1 MERRKF
7 QQNDYMES
15 SWGAG
20 ATGLSTTKDG
30 YLTGRICVTGAGVFK
45 YYGEGGKVRYRLRSV
60 DEVRKAT
67 EGLNNIPL
75 TLRHPKELVNTKNF
89 KQNAVG
95 FTGSDASFDG
105 LNCFVTVT
113 VTDENAIRAIR
124 DGKVKAVS
132 CGYESFINEDSG
144 NWQGSDYDQV
154 QEGIEYNHVAFV
166 MEGRAGDGVKFR
178 LNDSVELYGEK
189 VFNINHKDNAMR
201 KIQIDSVEYEAD
213 EAVIGAYKKAQQDVA
228 EKQKALDTVTAE
240 RDAAKALCDKKDKEI
255 EALKASQKDEAE
267 IAKRVDARLALLK
280 VADEKGVEKASEM
293 DDKSIKAAVIG
304 KAFEGVSLDG
314 KSDDYVQAMFDAAC
328 ASKSKTADNS
338 IDAHKGVQG
347 DSKDYSSDESVNS
360 ARDAFLKRMRGEG
373 EK

>member
-1 MERRKF
+1 M
-7 QQNDYMES
+7 Q
-15 SWGAG
+15 
-20 ATGLSTTKDG
+20 
-30 YLTGRICVTGAGVFK
+30 
-45 YYGEGGKVRYRLRSV
+45 
-60 DEVRKAT
+60 
-67 EGLNNIPL
+67 
-75 TLRHPKELVNTKNF
+75 
-89 KQNAVG
+89 
-95 FTGSDASFDG
+95 
-105 LNCFVTVT
+105 
-113 VTDENAIRAIR
+113 
-124 DGKVKAVS
+124 
-132 CGYESFINEDSG
+132 
-144 NWQGSDYDQV
+144 
-154 QEGIEYNHVAFV
+154 
-166 MEGRAGDGVKFR
+166 
-178 LNDSVELYGEK
+178 
-189 VFNINHKDNAMR
+189 R